1 MSVATAL
8 GIKIIKVSPKLVEL
22 KLPITSAVQQP
33 YGVVHGGINALL
45 AEEAASLGA
54 NAVLQANQRTK
65 EAAVGVDL
73 NVNQLQAVSWGTLIA
88 QAIPLHLGYRL
99 QTWQVKIYEQDS
111 QITTAF
117 ATLRLTSQTIS
128 QEKPSK

>member
-8 GIKIIKVSPKLVEL
+8 GIKIIQVSPKLVEL
-22 KLPITSAVQQP
+22 QLPITNVVQQP

-54 NAVLQANQRTK
+54 NAVLQENQRTK

-73 NVNQLQAVSWGTLIA
+73 NVNQLQAVRQGTLVA
-88 QAIPLHLGYRL
+88 QATPLHLGHRL
-99 QTWQVKIYEQDS
+99 QTWRVKIYEQDS

-117 ATLRLTSQTIS
+117 ATLRLTSQSIR
-128 QEKPSK
+128 Q